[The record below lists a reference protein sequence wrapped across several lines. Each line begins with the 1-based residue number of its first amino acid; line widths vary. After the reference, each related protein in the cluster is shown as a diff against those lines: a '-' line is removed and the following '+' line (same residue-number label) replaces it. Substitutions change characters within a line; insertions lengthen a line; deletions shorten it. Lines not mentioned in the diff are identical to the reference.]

1 MLSLYSLIPIAHAAA
16 EPAGQ
21 PGALA
26 SMIPFLL
33 ILLFFYLLFIRPNSK
48 KLKEHQ
54 KMISELKRGDKVY
67 TDSGIIGK
75 ITKVT
80 DHTFYIEVAPN
91 TEIQVLRHKVEN
103 RYDPVAMADYYKRS
117 SAAGAGSAKDV
128 GKGAQEPKEAK
139 EAKEAKGGQDSQQA
153 KGDKGAKD
161 AKNGDAGES
170 DK

>member
-1 MLSLYSLIPIAHAAA
+1 MLSLYSLIPVAHAAA

-117 SAAGAGSAKDV
+117 SAAGAGPAKDD
-128 GKGAQEPKEAK
+128 GKG
-139 EAKEAKGGQDSQQA
+139 AKEAKGGKDSQQA
-153 KGDKGAKD
+153 KDDKGAKD
-161 AKNGDAGES
+161 AKDAKGGDAGES